1 MPNSKPQ
8 ILFSLGNIV
17 ATRDA
22 LSAFASTG
30 ESPNLFLRRHHNGDW
45 GDLCD
50 EDRKLND
57 AAIANEGDS
66 EKQDRVLSAYHLT
79 DSTKIWIISE
89 YDRSVTTIL
98 LPSDY

>member
-1 MPNSKPQ
+1 MQTSQQLK
-8 ILFSLGNIV
+8 FALGQIV
-17 ATRDA
+17 ATRGA
-22 LSAFASTG
+22 LSALAETG
-30 ESPNLFLRRHHNGDW
+30 ESPNHFLRRHLRGDW

-57 AAIANEGDS
+57 AAVANEGDS
-66 EKQDRVLSAYHLT
+66 EKQDRVLSAYHLK